1 MISEQE
7 YVLYHGSD
15 VRIQVPRCDVGE
27 SRRDFGQCFYT
38 THSNRMARDWAL
50 KRSVESGSG
59 TPVVNKYVVDLER
72 LGTCEL
78 KVKRFEAN
86 EEWARFVYDNRYVR
100 DYVRPDFDII
110 IGPLADR
117 GLAEKFAEM
126 EMKGLTFA
134 DIAPRIE
141 YTRYR
146 TLQVCFCS
154 ERALCVLKNAN

>member
-1 MISEQE
+1 MINEQE

-15 VRIQVPRCDVGE
+15 VQIYEPRCDAGE

-50 KRSVESGSG
+50 KRSKETGSG

-72 LGTCEL
+72 LGTCDL
-78 KVKRFEAN
+78 KVKRFEAD
-86 EEWARFVYDNRYVR
+86 EEWARFVYDNRYVK

-126 EMKGLTFA
+126 EIAGLTFA
-134 DIAPRIE
+134 DVAPQIE
-141 YTRYR
+141 YTRYK

-154 ERALCVLKNAN
+154 KRACMLKLAN